1 MLSFLRGRK
10 KYYPDSHILP
20 IFLSYS
26 VTSKAVEKIE
36 NDTVDLTDFGKNGF
50 LL

>member
-20 IFLSYS
+20 IFSILFSH
-26 VTSKAVEKIE
+26 IE
-36 NDTVDLTDFGKNGF
+36 SS
-50 LL
+50 